1 MKRLFTMEFGDD
13 KSLYL
18 RDTWREGNSICGVV
32 PLNPSSSGLWPSPKL
47 AEPNANIEFWNY
59 MFPHVEIIFLIVTIL
74 WQFFHFGLKRLGMIR
89 FTSHMLTGILLSKS
103 FLKENTPARHFF
115 STEDYKET
123 VFGLFGACSY
133 MMFWFLMGVKMDLGL
148 VRNTGK
154 KAITIGLS
162 SVLLSITVCSF
173 IFFIILRD
181 IGTKKGEP
189 ILNFFEIIIIYSIQ
203 CLSSFPVIGNL
214 LFELR
219 LQNSELGRLA
229 MSSAVISDFSTS
241 ILSAVLVFLKEL
253 RDEKTRLGSVF
264 IGDVV
269 VGNRPL
275 MRAGTVVF
283 FICFAIW
290 IFRPLMFVI
299 ISRTP
304 SGRPVKKVYI
314 YLIIV
319 LVFGSAI
326 LADWCKQSIFMG
338 PFILGLAVPH
348 GPPLGSAIIQKFESA
363 VFGTFLPF
371 FVATSAEELD
381 TSLILSWFDFKTI
394 FIIVFVSFVVKF
406 ALTTLPALLCGM
418 PMNDSLALALI
429 MSFKG
434 IFEFG
439 AYAFGYQRG
448 SIRPV
453 TFTILSIYILLNSAI
468 IPPILRRLYDPSRMY
483 AGYEKRNM
491 LHMKPNSELRILSCI
506 YRTNDIHPMIN
517 LLEATCPS
525 RESPVATYVLHLMEL
540 VGQANPVFISH
551 RLQTRKSED
560 TSYNSESVIASFDQ
574 FHKDFFGCVSVS
586 TYTALSVPKTMH
598 GDICM
603 LALNNTTSLIILP
616 FHQTWSADGSAIVS
630 DSSMIRK
637 LNKSVVELSPCSVGI
652 FVYRSNSGRRTI
664 RETSPNFSSY
674 QVCMLFLGGKDD
686 REALTL
692 AKRMARDSRIN
703 ITVVSLISSNQK
715 SKQVAD
721 WDRMLDLELLRD
733 VKSNVL
739 AGADIFFSEE
749 VVNDASQ
756 TSELLKSI
764 ANEYDLFIVG
774 REKGRKSAFTEG
786 LEEWSEFEELGVIGD
801 LLTSQ
806 DLKSQASVL
815 VIQQQQ
821 QMI

>member
-1 MKRLFTMEFGDD
+1 MEFGDD
-13 KSLYL
+13 MSLYL
-18 RDTWREGNSICGVV
+18 RDTWREANTICGVL
-32 PLNPSSSGLWPSPKL
+32 PMNPSSSGIWPSTKLQDPK
-47 AEPNANIEFWNY
+47 ANIEFWNY
-59 MFPHVEIIFLIVTIL
+59 MFPHVEIIFLIVTVL
-74 WQFFHFGLKRLGMIR
+74 WQFFHFFFKRLGMIR

-103 FLKENTPARHFF
+103 FMKENTPARNFF
-115 STEDYKET
+115 STEDYKDT
-123 VFGLFGACSY
+123 LFGLVGACSY
-133 MMFWFLMGVKMDLGL
+133 MMFWFLMGVKMDLSL

-173 IFFIILRD
+173 IFFVILRD
-181 IGTKKGEP
+181 VGTKKGEP
-189 ILNFFEIIIIYSIQ
+189 VVNFFEIIFIYSIQ

-241 ILSAVLVFLKEL
+241 VLSAVLVFLKEL
-253 RDEKTRLGSVF
+253 REEKTRLGSIF

-275 MRAGTVVF
+275 KRAGTGVVF
-283 FICFAIW
+283 VCFAIYV
-290 IFRPLMFVI
+290 FRPLMFVI
-299 ISRTP
+299 INRTP
-304 SGRPVKKVYI
+304 SGRPVKKFYI
-314 YLIIV
+314 YLIII
-319 LVFGSAI
+319 LVFGSAV
-326 LADWCKQSIFMG
+326 LADWCKQSIFIG

-348 GPPLGSAIIQKFESA
+348 GPPLGSAIVQKFESA

-371 FVATSAEELD
+371 FVATSAEEFD
-381 TSLILSWFDFKTI
+381 TSMLHSWTDFKSI

-406 ALTTLPALLCGM
+406 ALTTLPALLFRM
-418 PMNDSLALALI
+418 PANDCLALSLI

-439 AYAFGYQRG
+439 AYAFGFQRG

-453 TFTILSIYILLNSAI
+453 TFTILSLYILLNSAI
-468 IPPILRRLYDPSRMY
+468 IPPILRRIYDPSRMY

-491 LHMKPNSELRILSCI
+491 LHMKPNSELRVLSCI
-506 YRTNDIHPMIN
+506 YRTDDIHPMIN

-540 VGQANPVFISH
+540 IGRASPVFISH

-574 FHKDFFGCVSVS
+574 FHKDFFGSVFVS
-586 TYTALSVPKTMH
+586 TYTAISVPKTMH

-630 DSSMIRK
+630 DSIMIRK
-637 LNKSVVELSPCSVGI
+637 LNKSVLELSPCSVGI
-652 FVYRSNSGRRTI
+652 FIYRSNNGRRTI
-664 RETSPNFSSY
+664 RETAANFSSY

-692 AKRMARDSRIN
+692 AKRMARNARIK
-703 ITVVSLISSNQK
+703 ITVVCLVSSEQRA
-715 SKQVAD
+715 KQVTD

-739 AGADIFFSEE
+739 EGVSIIYSEQ
-749 VVNDASQ
+749 VVDDASQ
-756 TSELLKSI
+756 ISTLLKSI

-774 REKGRKSAFTEG
+774 REKGRKSVFTEG
-786 LEEWSEFEELGVIGD
+786 LEEWSEFEELGVVGD
-801 LLTSQ
+801 LLASQ
-806 DLKSQASVL
+806 DLKCQASVL

>member
-1 MKRLFTMEFGDD
+1 MELGDD
-13 KSLYL
+13 RNLYL
-18 RDTWREGNSICGVV
+18 RDTWREVNRICGVV
-32 PLNPSSSGLWPSPKL
+32 PINPSSSGIWPSPKL
-47 AEPNANIEFWNY
+47 PDPNENIEFWNY
-59 MFPHVEIIFLIVTIL
+59 MFPHVQIIFLIVSIL
-74 WQFFHFGLKRLGMIR
+74 WQFFHFFLKRLGMIP

-103 FLKENTPARHFF
+103 FLKENTPGRHFF

-123 VFGLFGACSY
+123 LFGLVGACSY
-133 MMFWFLMGVKMDLGL
+133 MMFWFLMGVKMDLSL
-148 VRNTGK
+148 IRNTGK

-162 SVLLSITVCSF
+162 SVLLSITVCSL
-173 IFFIILRD
+173 IFFVVLRD
-181 IGTKKGEP
+181 VGTKKGEP
-189 ILNFFEIIIIYSIQ
+189 ILNFFEIIFIYSIN

-241 ILSAVLVFLKEL
+241 ILSAVLVFMKEL
-253 RDEKTRLGSVF
+253 RDEKTRLGSTF
-264 IGDVV
+264 IGDVF
-269 VGNRPL
+269 VGDRPL
-275 MRAGTVVF
+275 KRAAAVVIF
-283 FICFAIW
+283 VCFAIY
-290 IFRPLMFVI
+290 IFRPLMFLVVK
-299 ISRTP
+299 RTP
-304 SGRPVKKVYI
+304 SGRPVKKFYI
-314 YLIIV
+314 YSIV
-319 LVFGSAI
+319 ILVFGSAI

-348 GPPLGSAIIQKFESA
+348 GPPLGSAIVQKLEPAF
-363 VFGTFLPF
+363 FGTFLPF

-381 TSLILSWFDFKTI
+381 TSILRSWVDFKSI
-394 FIIVFVSFVVKF
+394 FILIFISFLVKF
-406 ALTTLPALLCGM
+406 ALTTLPALLYGM
-418 PMNDSLALALI
+418 PANDCLALSLI

-439 AYAFGYQRG
+439 AYAFGFQRG

-453 TFTILSIYILLNSAI
+453 TFTILSLYILFNSAI
-468 IPPILRRLYDPSRMY
+468 IPPILRRIYDPSRMY

-506 YRTNDIHPMIN
+506 YRTDDIHPMIN

-540 VGQANPVFISH
+540 VGRANPVFISH

-560 TSYNSESVIASFDQ
+560 MSYNSESVIASFDQ
-574 FHKDFFGCVSVS
+574 FHKDYFGSVFVS
-586 TYTALSVPKTMH
+586 TYTALSVPKMMH

-616 FHQTWSADGSAIVS
+616 FHQTWSSDGSTIVS
-630 DSSMIRK
+630 DSRMIRK
-637 LNKSVVELSPCSVGI
+637 LNKSVIELSPCSVGI

-664 RETSPNFSSY
+664 RETAANFSSY
-674 QVCMLFLGGKDD
+674 QVCMLFLGGRDD

-692 AKRMARDSRIN
+692 AKRMARDSRIK
-703 ITVVSLISSNQK
+703 ITVVSLISSEQRN
-715 SKQVAD
+715 KQITD

-739 AGADIFFSEE
+739 HGANIIFNEE

-756 TSELLKSI
+756 TSEFLKSI

-774 REKGRKSAFTEG
+774 REKGRKSVFTEG
-786 LEEWSEFEELGVIGD
+786 LDEWSEFEELGVVGD

-806 DLKSQASVL
+806 DLKCQASVL
-815 VIQQQQ
+815 VIQQQK